1 MLIGQHSYDNNQW
14 MILRLQT
21 PYRSPVLTKA
31 AEDFS
36 LFNLITEVKIAYDY
50 TKSKPLKSCSVL
62 F

>member
-1 MLIGQHSYDNNQW
+1 MSNKRI
-14 MILRLQT
+14 ILYSNILLWL
-21 PYRSPVLTKA
+21 YPVLTKA

-50 TKSKPLKSCSVL
+50 AKSKPLKSCSVL